1 VCGRRVGVASARS
14 KTPERRFLEMIP
26 EVSVIIPTYNRRA
39 MVSEAIASVMAQTGA
54 SGEGFCEVIV
64 VDDGST
70 DGTTETLDRIAVEAD
85 AQSAV
90 RIRVVHTENRGV
102 AAARNTGGAIASA
115 PMLAFLDSDD
125 LWLPHKLE
133 RQLAYMRAHPEYA
146 IAQTEEIWMRG
157 GRRVNPG
164 RRHRKRCGNI
174 FLDSLRTCLISPSA
188 VILRT
193 ALLRRLGGFDEQMKA
208 AEDYDLWLRILA
220 RYEVGLLAEPLVM
233 RRAGYRKTFG
243 AGNAGQL
250 SATVPAIDRFRIFAL
265 LKLIAGNE
273 VDPLQ
278 RRAVGEVLAEKCA
291 IYAQGLR
298 RRGRTADARTVAE
311 ISSLAASSLKE
322 PRRASLHDSIASMLA
337 IITVEISDALHEGSG
352 VNGDSCGVPQQT
364 SGVTRNAGART
375 LRETVA

>member
-1 VCGRRVGVASARS
+1 
-14 KTPERRFLEMIP
+14 MIFGMNP

-54 SGEGFCEVIV
+54 SGAGFCEVIV

-70 DGTTETLDRIAVEAD
+70 DGTREELDRIAVA
-85 AQSAV
+85 AYARSAV

-115 PMLAFLDSDD
+115 PMIAFLDSDD

-146 IAQTEEIWMRG
+146 IAQTEEIWLRG

-164 RRHRKRCGNI
+164 RRHRKRRGDI

-193 ALLRRLGGFDEQMKA
+193 ALLRRFGGFDEQMKA
-208 AEDYDLWLRILA
+208 AEDYGLWLRILA
-220 RYEVGLLAEPLVM
+220 QHEVGLLAEPLVM
-233 RRAGYRKTFG
+233 RRAGYWKSFG

-250 SATVPAIDRFRIFAL
+250 SATVPAIDRFRIVAL
-265 LKLIAGNE
+265 LKLIAGDE
-273 VDPLQ
+273 VDPSQ
-278 RRAVGEVLAEKCA
+278 RHAVGEVLAEKCA

-298 RRGRTADARTVAE
+298 RRGRTADAQTVAE
-311 ISSLAASSLKE
+311 ISSLAAAALKQ
-322 PRRASLHDSIASMLA
+322 PRPASLHDSIVSMLA
-337 IITVEISDALHEGSG
+337 IITVEAPTITVETSDALHEGSG
-352 VNGDSCGVPQQT
+352 ANGDSCGVPQPT